1 MTNSVAQPVIELQRV
16 TRTYGAPP
24 TVALDGVDLQIHE
37 GELLAIVGPS
47 GSGKSTMLNIIGT
60 LDRATSGQ
68 LTIAGTNV
76 ATLDDAQ
83 LSALRAYTIGFVF
96 QQFHLTDGV
105 SAEENVS
112 MGLLYTG
119 TPHRE
124 RLARARVALSRVG
137 LEHRMGHHPN
147 QMSGGERQRVAI
159 ARALIAEPKILLAD
173 EPTGSLDSKSGA
185 DVMELLR
192 NLHRTGTTVV
202 VITHDQE
209 LADKMPRQVRIL
221 DGKIVSDSN
230 ATPIVSEVTV

>member
-1 MTNSVAQPVIELQRV
+1 MTHPVIELHRV
-16 TRTYGAPP
+16 TRTYGSPP

-68 LTIAGTNV
+68 ITIAGTNV
-76 ATLDDAQ
+76 ADLNDAQ

-105 SAEENVS
+105 TAVENVS

-119 TPHRE
+119 MPHRQ
-124 RLARARVALSRVG
+124 RLARAQAALTRVG
-137 LEHRMGHHPN
+137 LGHRMHHHPN
-147 QMSGGERQRVAI
+147 KMSGGERQRVAI
-159 ARALIAEPKILLAD
+159 ARALIANPKILLAD

-185 DVMELLR
+185 DVMELLHD
-192 NLHRTGTTVV
+192 LHQSGTTVV
-202 VITHDQE
+202 VITHDQD
-209 LADKMPRQVRIL
+209 LADRMPRQVRIF
-221 DGKIVSDSN
+221 DGKIISDQSGS
-230 ATPIVSEVTV
+230 ALASTVTL